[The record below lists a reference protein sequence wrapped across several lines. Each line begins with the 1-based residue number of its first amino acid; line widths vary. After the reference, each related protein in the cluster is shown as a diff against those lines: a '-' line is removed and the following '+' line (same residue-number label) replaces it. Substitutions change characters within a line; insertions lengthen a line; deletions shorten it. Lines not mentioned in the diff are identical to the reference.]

1 MVLEETN
8 RIKHIKQTCKENNSV
23 LTCPFSKCEC
33 LSLLLQESPCSPNT
47 VINTS
52 ASVPDAGN
60 VPVWTLIE

>member
-1 MVLEETN
+1 MVLKESN
-8 RIKHIKQTCKENNSV
+8 KIKHIKQTSKENDLV
-23 LTCPFSKCEC
+23 LTCPLSKCEC

-60 VPVWTLIE
+60 VPV